1 MALQFKTD
9 QIANS
14 AITSAKIATNAVGA
28 SELDLSESYNFAGTV
43 EVVTPTAASHAANK
57 GYVDA
62 IQAGLHW
69 KDSVRV
75 KSTANMALGSA
86 VVNGATVD
94 GITLATNDRILL
106 ASQSTAS
113 ENGIYIVAASGA
125 ASRATDLDAA
135 AEFPGAAMF
144 VREGTLYGDTGWVC
158 TNDSVTVGSTPIAF
172 SQFTGGGSLVAGNGI
187 SISGNTVSASLAA
200 SGGLAFDGTSIEIDA
215 AGVTDA
221 MLAGSIS
228 NGKLSNSSV
237 TVNSGTGITGGGSV
251 NLGGSITLNV
261 GGLTNSEISN
271 SAAIA
276 YSKLSLTGAVV
287 NDDLAGS
294 ISDGKLSTIATA
306 NKVSGSAVQLNA
318 NSALEDSTGLRLKS
332 ATAGA
337 GLDMSNAQVM
347 SVSGVT
353 NDMISNSAAI
363 AYSKLDLSGA
373 VANDDLAGS
382 IADSKLLQIT
392 TGNKVAGSAVQLQ
405 SNKGIS
411 NVSGLGL
418 VLEGTTLSVGANGLK
433 VADGQI
439 NFLQMAWQPRK
450 EGLSPDGSA
459 VAFNLSNNIPD
470 PDWRDGVII
479 TRNGQ
484 VLTQLASGADEID
497 EYVVSESDGTT
508 TVTFGSAPAADDVL
522 QVMYYA

>member
-28 SELDLSESYNFAGTV
+28 DELDLTENYNFAGVV
-43 EVVTPTAASHAANK
+43 EVATPTAASHAANK

-94 GITLATNDRILL
+94 GVTLATNDRILL
-106 ASQSTAS
+106 ASQTTAS
-113 ENGIYIVAASGA
+113 ENGIYVVAASGA
-125 ASRATDLDAA
+125 ASRAEDLNSA

-144 VREGTLYGDTGWVC
+144 VREGTIYGDTGWVC
-158 TNDSVTVGSTPIAF
+158 TNDSVSVGSTAITF

-187 SISGNTVSASLAA
+187 SISGNTVSASLAG
-200 SGGLAFDGTSIEIDA
+200 SGGLAFDGTSIGIA
-215 AGVTDA
+215 AGGVTNA
-221 MLAGSIS
+221 MLGGSIA
-228 NGKLSNSSV
+228 NEKLSNSSV
-237 TVNSGTGITGGGSV
+237 TVSAGTGLTGGGAVALGASV
-251 NLGGSITLNV
+251 TLNV
-261 GGLTNSEISN
+261 ANLANAQI
-271 SAAIA
+271 AANAGIE
-276 YSKLSLTGAVV
+276 YSKLDLTGEILNA
-287 NDDLAGS
+287 DLAGS
-294 ISDGKLSTIATA
+294 IADSKLSTIATA
-306 NKVSGSAVQLNA
+306 DKVSGSAVQLA
-318 NSALEDSTGLRLKS
+318 AASALEDSTGLRLKS
-332 ATAGA
+332 ATAGD
-337 GLDMSNAQVM
+337 GLSMSNAQVM

-353 NDMISNSAAI
+353 NAMISNSAAI
-363 AYSKLDLSGA
+363 AYTKVDLA
-373 VANDDLAGS
+373 AAIVNDDLAGS
-382 IADSKLLQIT
+382 IADSKLNQIT
-392 TGNKVAGSAVQLQ
+392 TGNKVAGSAVQLEA
-405 SNKGIS
+405 NKGIA
-411 NVSGLGL
+411 NNSGLGL
-418 VLEGTTLSVGANGLK
+418 VLEGTPLSVGANGLK
-433 VADGQI
+433 VGDGQI

-450 EGLSPDGSA
+450 EGFSPDGSTT
-459 VAFNLSNNIPD
+459 AFNLTNNIPD

-497 EYVVSESDGTT
+497 EYVVSESEGTT
-508 TVTFGSAPAADDVL
+508 TVTFGAAPLSGDVI